1 MAFRFANQCPIVK
14 CDFKPI
20 GIDRCKEVFRFSW
33 TDWRQI
39 FDKLRFFLV
48 IFIAAFLMQCQHH
61 QLPILETQKIATF
74 TFSLY
79 FPHIFSFLRHRLF
92 YMYACVKNS
101 LCDVVLQVTLTI
113 CVLPSLLCF
122 HCPFLGPIFLQ
133 ITHSLLPVL
142 LFLSFTLTAHPMD
155 NTSFHP
161 LFSPLFLLLAHALF
175 QWFQFLTILFSVLSH
190 SSCPAFCLT
199 DVSTWLLCLRLP
211 IHLENMSLYR
221 FEQVLGFA

>member
-1 MAFRFANQCPIVK
+1 MEPFQILVPIFNVPNATTSSPLLSSKITICFPKKWGGLKSCNWSWHFSNSAVLFLLHVYLFNKVAFRFANQCPIVK

-92 YMYACVKNS
+92 YMCACVKNS
-101 LCDVVLQVTLTI
+101 LWC
-113 CVLPSLLCF
+113 CAPSYLDYL
-122 HCPFLGPIFLQ
+122 H
-133 ITHSLLPVL
+133 
-142 LFLSFTLTAHPMD
+142 
-155 NTSFHP
+155 
-161 LFSPLFLLLAHALF
+161 LAFPA
-175 QWFQFLTILFSVLSH
+175 VLSLPLSGSNFSTDYTFFAASFIISQLQSN
-190 SSCPAFCLT
+190 SSP
-199 DVSTWLLCLRLP
+199 
-211 IHLENMSLYR
+211 Y
-221 FEQVLGFA
+221 G